1 MVKEIEKPQLKP
13 TTTRK
18 PMQKAPVLL
27 DVKNDEP
34 GSPEDGFLEPEYAP
48 PRPIDLPFESELLPK
63 GGLVMEGLKKEN
75 LYRGFYNQFCNPIDD
90 DGVSKQTKQFN
101 NEIETVMERAI
112 TDNAKE
118 LDALGWNEADLEPS
132 LKKISPVPDT
142 REAAEAKMARKVR
155 NRPATAQPSG
165 SMSRKAAVALAHSS
179 RSSKPTLAKPTPR
192 VGQTPTRKPLA
203 SVVSR
208 RQPAG
213 RGTLAKPSPKSAS
226 TTSAGSFV
234 SRNTIGYS
242 KGKSA
247 SSAIRPADPSQTH
260 SRGIKSPELE
270 DEADLTITPSRA
282 RKAGFGVQASRNRTP
297 QFMSIFDAHD
307 DEELPPMAM
316 PDLGEE
322 EEEFDLQLD
331 G

>member
-1 MVKEIEKPQLKP
+1 
-13 TTTRK
+13 
-18 PMQKAPVLL
+18 MQKAPVLL

-34 GSPEDGFLEPEYAP
+34 GSPEDGVLEPEYAP
-48 PRPIDLPFESELLPK
+48 PRPVDLPFESELLPK
-63 GGLVMEGLKKEN
+63 GGLAMEGLKQEN

-90 DGVSKQTKQFN
+90 DGVSKQTKLFN
-101 NEIETVMERAI
+101 NELEAVMEKTI
-112 TDNAKE
+112 SDNAKE

-132 LKKISPVPDT
+132 PKTIRAVPDT
-142 REAAEAKMARKVR
+142 REAAEAKMAKKVR
-155 NRPATAQPSG
+155 NRPTAALPSG

-179 RSSKPTLAKPTPR
+179 SSSKPTLAKPTPR
-192 VGQTPTRKPLA
+192 AGQTLTRKPLA
-203 SVVSR
+203 SIMSR

-213 RGTLAKPSPKSAS
+213 RGTLAKPGPNSAG

-247 SSAIRPADPSQTH
+247 SSAMRPTDLSQTH

-282 RKAGFGVQASRNRTP
+282 RKAGLGFQASRNRTP

-316 PDLGEE
+316 PDVGDE
-322 EEEFDLQLD
+322 EEEFELRLE
-331 G
+331 